1 MSRPHC
7 TCAPAH
13 RPPCAWCIAR
23 MARSEA
29 IADAL
34 LAHLRQDFPG
44 DDADDDPRRTIPE
57 EDA

>member
-1 MSRPHC
+1 MSPSSC
-7 TCAPAH
+7 TCAPVH
-13 RPPCAWCIAR
+13 RPHCAWCVAR

-34 LAHLRQDFPG
+34 LAQLREDFPG
-44 DDADDDPRRTIPE
+44 DDAGDDPSSPIPE